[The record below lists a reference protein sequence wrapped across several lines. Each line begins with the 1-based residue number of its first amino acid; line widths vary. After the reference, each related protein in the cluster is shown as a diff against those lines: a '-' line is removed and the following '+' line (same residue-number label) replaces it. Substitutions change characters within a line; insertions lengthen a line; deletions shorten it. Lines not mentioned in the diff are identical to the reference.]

1 MNLYLLLG
9 VLVIFSLVYDKKEN
23 SIFLYLFILFFVFII
38 VSLVIISKNIEFIV
52 EDILSYKVKSVWKK
66 LEIE

>member
-52 EDILSYKVKSVWKK
+52 EDILSYKVKSV
-66 LEIE
+66 